1 MSKYNYTEGF
11 KKKLVQEIE
20 SGKYKSAD
28 EAKKLLNIGGSM
40 TIYKWIAKYGKNSN
54 FVDANEVIN
63 KLNERLM
70 ENLKDNK
77 VKELEKQLQ
86 EMQQANLK
94 DKIELEFYKALVDI
108 AKEDFKIDLK
118 KKYGLEQHKE

>member
-1 MSKYNYTEGF
+1 MSKYNYTEEF
-11 KKKLVQEIE
+11 KQKLVQEIE
-20 SGKYKSAD
+20 SGKYKSAG
-28 EAKKLLNIGGSM
+28 EAKRLLKIGGSM
-40 TIYKWIAKYGKNSN
+40 TIHKWIAKYGKNSN

-77 VKELEKQLQ
+77 VKELEKQLY
-86 EMQQANLK
+86 EMRQANLK
-94 DKIELEFYKALVDI
+94 GKIELEFYKALVDI

-118 KKYGLEQHKE
+118 KKYGL